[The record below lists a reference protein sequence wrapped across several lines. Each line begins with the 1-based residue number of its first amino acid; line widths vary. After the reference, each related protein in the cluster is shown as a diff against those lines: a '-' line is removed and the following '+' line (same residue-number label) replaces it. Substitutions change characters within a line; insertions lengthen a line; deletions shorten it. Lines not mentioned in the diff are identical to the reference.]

1 MAVVHVMPIR
11 GERSAPLF
19 DQKEPSELGRYFKQL
34 ETLFTRCAVVDD
46 KEKKEYATSYV
57 KSNVADSWEALSE
70 FTNEEKTYKDFKDR
84 LYELYN
90 QSSLRYILADLDRL
104 VGERQRVGMRSLQ
117 DISEFHLQ
125 FITISTYLL
134 ANSLVS
140 TRELSQSY
148 LRVFDESFQTRI
160 LMRLNILLPHHNPAL
175 PHAIDDIYN
184 AAKWVLQGVPGTV
197 AAPSYANA
205 TSTVSSAGP
214 ESGFIKT
221 EQLGSFL
228 NDFKKTIVDALQ
240 VNRTRPSPG
249 GGAPP
254 RNAKCLFDGC
264 ESFIRDCP
272 TVEEYI
278 KQGKCRRNHEGKVIL
293 STGAYVPR
301 DIPGEHLRDRIDEWH
316 RRNPGQL
323 AHGVLS
329 SNTALFGAVVSDS
342 RIIPTPYV
350 ETEAVPQYTL
360 NAQDRIAALECE
372 LFNLRTR
379 QPGFVPIIKTRTQR
393 AAARN
398 AKTSSGEPV
407 PDIVGKRNNEVETA
421 RITEI
426 PEEPV
431 PRRSCTPEI
440 PVDTVHHRSRTP
452 EEPEEPAPVVQN
464 PRQTEHPFRNAK
476 DATYAPPQLRNI
488 GAPVKP
494 AQPVVKKPEPAYRT
508 LPAIHDP
515 SIANTVY
522 NRALETPFTITH
534 RELLS
539 LSPEVRSQVR
549 DAVSSK
555 RTPNKENGTNANA
568 QVNICQDTTLGEGL
582 TDEELTY
589 LFPDEEIVP
598 YDTEPNVLTLAASS
612 VSVNHLPSDAAIAGD
627 PYDEY
632 YRTLPAGQA
641 PDRSKLVV
649 AKESYALRAVVPLVN
664 NHLKVECILDP
675 GCQIIAMS
683 EDVCH
688 ELALA
693 YDPSVVLHMESA
705 NGSVDPSLGLARNV
719 PFLVGTITVYLQV
732 HVIRSP
738 AYDILLGRPFDVL
751 TESIVRNFKNEDQTI
766 TLHDPNSGQVTTLPT
781 IGRGPPRILG
791 KKKQV
796 FRK

>member
-1 MAVVHVMPIR
+1 MAAVHVMPIR

-19 DQKEPSELGRYFKQL
+19 DQKEPSELSRYFKQL
-34 ETLFTRCAVVDD
+34 EMLFARCKIDD
-46 KEKKEYATSYV
+46 DEEKKTYATSYV
-57 KSNVADSWEALSE
+57 KSNVADSWEVLPE
-70 FTNEEKTYKDFKDR
+70 FTDNQKTYKDFKER
-84 LYELYN
+84 LFELYN

-117 DISEFHLQ
+117 DISNFHLQ

-134 ANSLVS
+134 TNSLVS
-140 TRELSQSY
+140 ARELSQSY
-148 LRVFDESFQTRI
+148 LRVFDETFQNRI

-175 PHAIDDIYN
+175 QHNIDDIYN
-184 AAKWVLQGVPGTV
+184 AAKWVLQGVPGATT
-197 AAPSYANA
+197 APSYAGTTSPSA
-205 TSTVSSAGP
+205 TIKPDS
-214 ESGFIKT
+214 EYIKT
-221 EQLGSFL
+221 EQLGTFL
-228 NDFKKTIVDALQ
+228 NDFKKTIVDALGA
-240 VNRTRPSPG
+240 NRMRPSTG
-249 GGAPP
+249 GGVPP

-264 ESFIRDCP
+264 DNFIRDCAK
-272 TVEEYI
+272 VEEYI
-278 KQGKCRRNHEGKVIL
+278 RQGKCRRNHEGKVIL

-301 DIPGEHLRDRIDEWH
+301 DIPGEHLCDRIDEWH
-316 RRNPGQL
+316 RRNPNQL
-323 AHGVLS
+323 ASGTLS

-350 ETEAVPQYTL
+350 ETETVPQYQL
-360 NAQDRIAALECE
+360 NTQDRIAALECE
-372 LFNLRTR
+372 LFNLRTS
-379 QPGFVPIIKTRTQR
+379 QPNFVPTIKTRTQR

-398 AKTSSGEPV
+398 AVRASEETAKPAGTSRN
-407 PDIVGKRNNEVETA
+407 RNNGVETT
-421 RITEI
+421 RIVEI
-426 PEEPV
+426 PEEPTT
-431 PRRSCTPEI
+431 RRSPTPEA
-440 PVDTVHHRSRTP
+440 VEVSV
-452 EEPEEPAPVVQN
+452 PAVQR
-464 PRQTEHPFRNAK
+464 PRQTEHPFRKAK
-476 DATYAPPQLRNI
+476 DATYAPPQLQNV
-488 GAPVKP
+488 GATIPQ
-494 AQPVVKKPEPAYRT
+494 ASKKPEPAYRT
-508 LPAIHDP
+508 LPAIYDP
-515 SIANTVY
+515 AVANSVY
-522 NRALETPFTITH
+522 NRALESPLTITH

-555 RTPNKENGTNANA
+555 RTPTKEETT
-568 QVNICQDTTLGEGL
+568 QVKICQDTSPPA
-582 TDEELTY
+582 DELSEDELSY
-589 LFPDEEIVP
+589 LFPDEEVVP
-598 YDTEPNVLTLAASS
+598 YDVQGEGPTLAASS
-612 VSVNHLPSDAAIAGD
+612 FAVNQLPNDAAIAD
-627 PYDEY
+627 DLYDEY

-641 PDRSKLVV
+641 PDKSRLIV
-649 AKESYALRAVVPLVN
+649 AKESYALRAVIPLVN
-664 NHLKVECILDP
+664 NHLKVESILDP

-688 ELALA
+688 ELSLA

-781 IGRGPPRILG
+781 IARGPPRILG

>member
-1 MAVVHVMPIR
+1 MAQPAVVHVMPIR

-34 ETLFTRCAVVDD
+34 ETLFARCTINDD

-57 KSNVADSWEALSE
+57 KSNVADSWEALPE
-70 FTNEEKTYKDFKDR
+70 FTNEQKTYKDFKER
-84 LYELYN
+84 LYEVYN

-125 FITISTYLL
+125 FNTISTYLL
-134 ANSLVS
+134 TNSLVS

-148 LRVFDESFQTRI
+148 LRVFDEPFQTRI

-175 PHAIDDIYN
+175 PYPIDDLYG

-197 AAPSYANA
+197 AAPSYANT
-205 TSTVSSAGP
+205 TSTASNAGP
-214 ESGFIKT
+214 ETGFIKT
-221 EQLGSFL
+221 EQLGAFL
-228 NDFKKTIVDALQ
+228 NDFTKTIVDAIGA
-240 VNRTRPSPG
+240 NRMRPSTN

-254 RNAKCLFDGC
+254 RSAKCLFDGC
-264 ESFIRDCP
+264 ENFIRDCP
-272 TVEEYI
+272 SVEEYI

-293 STGAYVPR
+293 SSGAYVPR
-301 DIPGEHLRDRIDEWH
+301 DIPGEHLKDRIDEWH
-316 RRNPGQL
+316 RRHPGQL
-323 AHGVLS
+323 ATGILS
-329 SNTALFGAVVSDS
+329 SNTALFGAVVNDS
-342 RIIPTPYV
+342 RVIPTPYV
-350 ETEAVPQYTL
+350 ETEAVPQYQL

-372 LFNLRTR
+372 LFNLRAR
-379 QPGFVPIIKTRTQR
+379 QPGFVPTIKTRAQR

-398 AKTSSGEPV
+398 TNRASEEPETTG
-407 PDIVGKRNNEVETA
+407 PTRSPEVETA

-426 PEEPV
+426 PDEPV
-431 PRRSCTPEI
+431 PRRSP
-440 PVDTVHHRSRTP
+440 TP
-452 EEPEEPAPVVQN
+452 EEPVTTIPN
-464 PRQTEHPFRNAK
+464 HRQPEHPYRNAK
-476 DATYAPPQLRNI
+476 DATYAPPQLRNV

-494 AQPVVKKPEPAYRT
+494 TQPVVKKPEPAYRT

-539 LSPEVRSQVR
+539 LSPEVRSQIR
-549 DAVSSK
+549 EAVSSK
-555 RTPNKENGTNANA
+555 RTPTKEVGTAPNT
-568 QVNICQDTTLGEGL
+568 QVNICQDTALEEEEL
-582 TDEELTY
+582 TEEELTY
-589 LFPDEEIVP
+589 LFPGEAIVP
-598 YDTEPNVLTLAASS
+598 YDAEPDVLTLAAST
-612 VSVNHLPSDAAIAGD
+612 VSANHLPSDAAIAGD

-632 YRTLPAGQA
+632 YRTLPTGQA
-641 PDRSKLVV
+641 PDKSKLVV

-664 NHLKVECILDP
+664 NHLKVESILDP

-719 PFLVGTITVYLQV
+719 PFLVGSITVYLQV

-766 TLHDPNSGQVTTLPT
+766 
-781 IGRGPPRILG
+781 RIPDESSPYPLSVAVH
-791 KKKQV
+791 QR
-796 FRK
+796 F

>member
-1 MAVVHVMPIR
+1 MAAVHVMPIR

-34 ETLFTRCAVVDD
+34 ELLFTRCTIIDD

-57 KSNVADSWEALSE
+57 RSNVADSWEALPE
-70 FTNEEKTYKDFKDR
+70 FTNEQKTYQDFKER

-90 QSSLRYILADLDRL
+90 QSSLRYLLADLDRL

-125 FITISTYLL
+125 YITISTYLL
-134 ANSLVS
+134 TNSLVS

-148 LRVFDESFQTRI
+148 LRVFDEAFQTRI

-175 PHAIDDIYN
+175 PHSIDDLYN

-197 AAPSYANA
+197 AAPSYAN
-205 TSTVSSAGP
+205 TSSTIANVVTQP

-228 NDFKKTIVDALQ
+228 NDFTKTIVDALQ
-240 VNRTRPSPG
+240 VNRTRPPTG
-249 GGAPP
+249 GGGPP
-254 RNAKCLFDGC
+254 RSAKCLFDGC

-278 KQGKCRRNHEGKVIL
+278 RQGKCRRNHEGKVIL
-293 STGAYVPR
+293 SSGAYVPR

-323 AHGVLS
+323 ATGVLS

-342 RIIPTPYV
+342 RVIPTPYV
-350 ETEAVPQYTL
+350 ETNAVPQYQL
-360 NAQDRIAALECE
+360 NTQDRIAAIECE
-372 LFNLRTR
+372 LFNLRAR

-398 AKTSSGEPV
+398 IRAPSEEPV
-407 PDIVGKRNNEVETA
+407 IPDNSTRGKSNEAA

-426 PEEPV
+426 PEEPIA
-431 PRRSCTPEI
+431 R
-440 PVDTVHHRSRTP
+440 RSRTP
-452 EEPEEPAPVVQN
+452 DEPEEPAPIVQN
-464 PRQTEHPFRNAK
+464 PRPAEHPFRNAK
-476 DATYAPPQLRNI
+476 DTTYAPPQLRNV

-494 AQPVVKKPEPAYRT
+494 VQAVAKKSEPAYRT
-508 LPAIHDP
+508 LPAIYDP
-515 SIANTVY
+515 SIANDVY
-522 NRALETPFTITH
+522 NRALETSFNITH

-539 LSPEVRSQVR
+539 LSPEVRSQIR

-555 RTPNKENGTNANA
+555 RTATKEGGAPVNA
-568 QVNICQDTTLGEGL
+568 QINMCQDIEIEDELSN
-582 TDEELTY
+582 EELAY

-598 YDTEPNVLTLAASS
+598 YEVEPNVLAFAATA
-612 VSVNHLPSDAAIAGD
+612 VSTKHLPIDAAIAGD
-627 PYDEY
+627 PYDDY
-632 YRTLPAGQA
+632 YRTLPVGQA
-641 PDRSKLVV
+641 PDRTKLVV

-664 NHLKVECILDP
+664 NHLKVESILDP

-719 PFLVGTITVYLQV
+719 PFLVGSITVYLQV

-766 TLHDPNSGQVTTLPT
+766 TLHDPNSGQVTTIPT
-781 IGRGPPRILG
+781 IGRGPPRILS
-791 KKKQV
+791 KKNQV

>member
-1 MAVVHVMPIR
+1 MAAVHVMPIR

-34 ETLFTRCAVVDD
+34 EMLFTRCTINED
-46 KEKKEYATSYV
+46 KERKEYATSYV
-57 KSNVADSWEALSE
+57 KSNVADSWEALPE
-70 FTNEEKTYKDFKDR
+70 FSSDQKTYEDFKER

-90 QSSLRYILADLDRL
+90 QSLLRYILADLDRL

-125 FITISTYLL
+125 FNTISTYLL
-134 ANSLVS
+134 TNSLVS
-140 TRELSQSY
+140 SHELSQSY
-148 LRVFDESFQTRI
+148 LRVFDESFQTRV

-175 PHAIDDIYN
+175 PYPIDDIYN
-184 AAKWVLQGVPGTV
+184 ASKWVLQGVPGTTV
-197 AAPSYANA
+197 APPYAKT
-205 TSTVSSAGP
+205 TSTASKASSEP
-214 ESGFIKT
+214 GFIKT

-228 NDFKKTIVDALQ
+228 NDFTKTIVEALN
-240 VNRTRPSPG
+240 VNRARPSPG

-264 ESFIRDCP
+264 DNFIRDCP
-272 TVEEYI
+272 AVEEYI

-301 DIPGEHLRDRIDEWH
+301 DTPGEHLRDRIDEWH
-316 RRNPGQL
+316 RRNPGQI
-323 AHGVLS
+323 AKGVLS
-329 SNTALFGAVVSDS
+329 SNTALFGAVVNDS
-342 RIIPTPYV
+342 RIVPTPYV
-350 ETEAVPQYTL
+350 ETEAVPQYQL

-379 QPGFVPIIKTRTQR
+379 QMGFKPTIKTRSQR

-398 AKTSSGEPV
+398 AIKDSEEQVTLPDTSNRVRINDVEP
-407 PDIVGKRNNEVETA
+407 A

-426 PEEPV
+426 PDEPV
-431 PRRSCTPEI
+431 PRRSRS
-440 PVDTVHHRSRTP
+440 PVERER
-452 EEPEEPAPVVQN
+452 EPVITVQN
-464 PRQTEHPFRNAK
+464 NRNQTPEHPFRNAK

-488 GAPVKP
+488 GALVKP
-494 AQPVVKKPEPAYRT
+494 AQPVAKKPEPAYRT

-539 LSPEVRSQVR
+539 LSPEVRSQIR
-549 DAVSSK
+549 EAVSSK
-555 RTPNKENGTNANA
+555 RTPTKEGGAVANA
-568 QVNICQDTTLGEGL
+568 QINICQDIDIEDELSE
-582 TDEELTY
+582 EELAY
-589 LFPDEEIVP
+589 LFPDEEIIP
-598 YDTEPNVLTLAASS
+598 YDIKPDVLMLAAST
-612 VSVNHLPSDAAIAGD
+612 VPINRLPVDAAIAGD

-649 AKESYALRAVVPLVN
+649 AKELYALRAVVPLIN
-664 NHLKVECILDP
+664 NHLKVESILDP

-688 ELALA
+688 ELVLA
-693 YDPSVVLHMESA
+693 YDPSIVLHMESA

-719 PFLVGTITVYLQV
+719 PFLVGSITVYLQV
-732 HVIRSP
+732 HVIQSP

-766 TLHDPNSGQVTTLPT
+766 TLHDPNSGQVATIPT
-781 IGRGPPRILG
+781 ISRGPPRILS
-791 KKKQV
+791 KKNQV
-796 FRK
+796 FRR